1 VVNINIMLLLHCFY
15 LILLLT
21 VYSLDM
27 PTYTVAEG
35 DGTMTYMVCKTAG
48 DPITAAVSK
57 LPFHI
62 ALFKCNIYELI
73 DLSKD

>member
-1 VVNINIMLLLHCFY
+1 MA
-15 LILLLT
+15 
-21 VYSLDM
+21 
-27 PTYTVAEG
+27 TYTVAEG